1 MRQRAQDRQRRDQQL
16 PAALDQLATALRSG
30 ASLTQALGETGTAL
44 EAPLGPEV
52 LAVARAAE
60 RGRPL
65 RDVLDDWSASHP
77 DTGTRLASTALV
89 LATLVGATPARAVD
103 GVAATLR
110 ERLDLAAE
118 RRTLAVQ
125 ARTSA
130 LVLSVAPVG
139 FAVVLVVADTAAAG
153 FLLGTPAGWACL
165 TVGVGPR
172 RRGGVVDDPPQ
183 PERRLVSPATLLLAA
198 AWSVVAGMVAA
209 AALQRRARR
218 EPVGTGRPRLAAV
231 ASTARPS
238 LDLRPATPVET
249 LGAAVRRLARS
260 GDPDRQPPLRAAA
273 AGAVGLPAG
282 RAPGHGR
289 PTELGPRNGRS
300 VGCSAGH
307 RAQRGGCVG
316 GRPGDRSARRAGDRP
331 GSRPPSGVVGP
342 GRPRAAGRGARA
354 WPPSR

>member
-1 MRQRAQDRQRRDQQL
+1 MPGATVAMVVSVLLLVTVASGPGRLVARRRVRARLAPAADPKTRPGPPPVTLAIATAGLGTAWAVAGPTAAIVLAAVAGAGPATARVRQRAQDRQRRDQQL

-44 EAPLGPEV
+44 DAPLGPEV

-118 RRTLAVQ
+118 RRALAVQ

-130 LVLSVAPVG
+130 LVLSVAPLG

-153 FLLGTPAGWACL
+153 FLLGSPAGWACL
-165 TVGVGPR
+165 TVGVG
-172 RRGGVVDDPPQ
+172 
-183 PERRLVSPATLLLAA
+183 
-198 AWSVVAGMVAA
+198 
-209 AALQRRARR
+209 
-218 EPVGTGRPRLAAV
+218 
-231 ASTARPS
+231 
-238 LDLRPATPVET
+238 LD
-249 LGAAVRRLARS
+249 
-260 GDPDRQPPLRAAA
+260 
-273 AGAVGLPAG
+273 AVGAWWMTRLS
-282 RAPGHGR
+282 
-289 PTELGPRNGRS
+289 RS
-300 VGCSAGH
+300 DG
-307 RAQRGGCVG
+307 
-316 GRPGDRSARRAGDRP
+316 
-331 GSRPPSGVVGP
+331 
-342 GRPRAAGRGARA
+342 
-354 WPPSR
+354 W